1 MHSVLRAAPLA
12 LGSMLT
18 FCTLRAQPAELPP
31 IFAPRLIQETP
42 PAVRREASA
51 LLSDRSRSLVNA
63 ATHNALANVTSFEAP
78 AMTGS
83 ASAPELSVEVLGPAA
98 VVMEPYVVS
107 SAPIRLIERPLPDP
121 LLLDFLKTGTF
132 YRNPNATG
140 FALTHI
146 GLKMM
151 ILKQPGLGWGEEFTR
166 GRIEFTFRF

>member
-12 LGSMLT
+12 LGSLLT

-31 IFAPRLIQETP
+31 IFASRLIQAP

-51 LLSDRSRSLVNA
+51 PLSGRSRSLMNA
-63 ATHNALANVTSFEAP
+63 ATHHALANVTSFEAP
-78 AMTGS
+78 AVPGS
-83 ASAPELSVEVLGPAA
+83 ANARKLSVEVLGPAA

-121 LLLDFLKTGTF
+121 PLLDFLKTGTF

-151 ILKQPGLGWGEEFTR
+151 ILKQPGLGWGQEFTR
-166 GRIEFTFRF
+166 GRIEFRFRF